1 MERKAM
7 ILNRNKCKKFVTN
20 FLQKLNT
27 FSVVTLVIALLVL
40 SSFFFAQ
47 KNYEEKF
54 FLKDK
59 ASYLGSSCFY
69 GESFDSNQNNEC
81 LEGLANFSKLLDAS
95 KKSTEKDAFLWQL
108 ALESQ
113 NFLRNSIFFNA
124 DGRQDALDAARERL
138 QLFYPVFSKNMKVD
152 SVKSLKSLFLNS
164 LNS

>member
-1 MERKAM
+1 MERKM
-7 ILNRNKCKKFVTN
+7 TILNRNKCKKFVA

-27 FSVVTLVIALLVL
+27 FGVVTLVIALLIL
-40 SSFFFAQ
+40 SSFFFVQ
-47 KNYEEKF
+47 KSFEEKF
-54 FLKDK
+54 FIKEN
-59 ASYLGSSCFY
+59 ASYLGNACFY
-69 GESFDSNQNNEC
+69 GESFESNHNNEC
-81 LEGLANFSKLLDAS
+81 LESLANFSKLIEKS
-95 KKSTEKDAFLWQL
+95 KKRTESDAFLWHV

-152 SVKSLKSLFLNS
+152 SVKSLKSLFLKS